1 MDAVKQQQVLAQYI
15 DQYKPV
21 IAKTLVALRSNKGNL
36 DIPYAQFLFSVI
48 DYYGLLYIVATTRK
62 FNKRDKNNFLDFF
75 ASSYFP
81 AVDNCKKTF
90 LYFVRN
96 GLIHQIFSKASSVG
110 TSFENKLFFKDTGHG
125 NIPALNLDYL
135 DKIILAAIDA
145 FSNDLKTNATYIDNL
160 HDILITTNYGLNDHT
175 ELTSELASSFGGDI
189 NKVFDDCI

>member
-1 MDAVKQQQVLAQYI
+1 MDTVKQQQVLAQYI

-21 IAKTLVALRSNKGNL
+21 IDKTLTALRANKGNL
-36 DIPYAQFLFSVI
+36 HIPYAQFLFSVI
-48 DYYGLLYIVATTRK
+48 DYYGLLYIVATTRR
-62 FNKRDKNNFLDFF
+62 FNKRDKNNFLEFF

-81 AVDNCKKTF
+81 AVDRCKRSF

-110 TSFENKLFFKDTGHG
+110 TSPENKLFFKDTANG

-135 DKIILAAIDA
+135 DEVTIAAIDN
-145 FSNDLKTNATYIDNL
+145 FSNDLKTNAKYIDNL
-160 HDILITTNYGLNDHT
+160 HDILITTNYGLNDHA
-175 ELTSELASSFGGDI
+175 ELTSELAGSFGGDI